1 MRKANTCRY
10 AVAVALHASIRRRHL
25 IGVPLECYS
34 TLFLSHQHL
43 VALLFREHLRHIE
56 TNKISLYKKYPTR
69 NRTLPPDIPRL
80 LQGRQ
85 QPSNP
90 YGRSRL
96 HINPGVDCYYSF
108 CYACYYAFCYAC
120 LPATPACRLLRLP
133 ACYAW
138 PRFTAVP
145 LLHAPIYEALHR
157 RGLAR
162 YQAARRRQDHVPAYA
177 TTGV

>member
-1 MRKANTCRY
+1 MLDTMRKANTCRY

-96 HINPGVDCYYSF
+96 HINPGVDCYY
-108 CYACYYAFCYAC
+108 AFLLRLLLRLLLCLPASHAC
-120 LPATPACRLLRLP
+120 LPPATPACLLRL
-133 ACYAW
+133 ATVHGCA
-138 PRFTAVP
+138 T
-145 LLHAPIYEALHR
+145 
-157 RGLAR
+157 
-162 YQAARRRQDHVPAYA
+162 AARANL
-177 TTGV
+177 